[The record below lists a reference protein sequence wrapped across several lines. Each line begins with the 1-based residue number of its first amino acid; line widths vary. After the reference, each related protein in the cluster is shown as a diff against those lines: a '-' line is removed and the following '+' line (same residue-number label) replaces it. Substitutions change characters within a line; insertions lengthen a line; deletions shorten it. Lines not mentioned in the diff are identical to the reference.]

1 MTNDLEAS
9 HAFAEVLRILKPL
22 SEIACAA
29 VLSNVAKH
37 YGYMIEE
44 VITSLP
50 PPENPQA
57 IQRLHQTHAVKDIV
71 RTVDSDTSPYV
82 IVLDQIDDKTF
93 KKEPISLDGR
103 RGIDFPCEQCGALSG
118 STLDDGWYRCHSC
131 GYPSK

>member
-1 MTNDLEAS
+1 VTNDLEAS

-37 YGYMIEE
+37 YGYTIEE
-44 VITSLP
+44 IITNLP
-50 PPENPQA
+50 PSGNTQTL
-57 IQRLHQTHAVKDIV
+57 RLLHQTRPVKDIV
-71 RTVDSDTSPYV
+71 RTADSDTPYV